1 MIGVLSGFFVI
12 AVVIVLGWVVERFRI
27 LGENAQY
34 VITRLVFSVGTP
46 CMLFATI
53 SASDLH
59 QVLGPPFA
67 IQALSVLV
75 CWAVYL
81 VSAAWDRHHR
91 WGAGT
96 VISCLSTSY
105 VNAGNLGIPIATF
118 VLGDAAQVAPILLL
132 QLAVITP
139 IAMTVL
145 DLLTNSGTS
154 LRTTFKHV
162 LMNPVLIGCLAA
174 IVVLVFGIQV
184 PTLVLQPI
192 EMLAGIAVP
201 GALLTFG
208 MSIATERPFQDR
220 AELPELAFV
229 GGIKLV
235 VQPFVA
241 FLIASLLFGMSGH
254 LLFSSVVMA
263 ALPTAQNVFNYASRY
278 GTHMALARDVG
289 LLTTIG
295 SIPVLIVIALL
306 LAA

>member
-1 MIGVLSGFFVI
+1 MIGVLAGFSVIGVVI
-12 AVVIVLGWVVERFRI
+12 ALGWVVQRFQV

-34 VITRLVFSVGTP
+34 VLTRLVFSVGTP

-53 SASDLH
+53 SASHLH
-59 QVLGPPFA
+59 QVLGPPLV

-81 VSAAWDRHHR
+81 TFSALDRR
-91 WGAGT
+91 QQWGAGT
-96 VISCLSTSY
+96 VIGCLSTSY

-132 QLAVITP
+132 QLAIITP
-139 IAMTVL
+139 LAMTAL
-145 DLLTNSGTS
+145 DLLTSSGTS
-154 LRTTFKHV
+154 LRTTVRHV

-174 IVVLVFGIQV
+174 VVVLVLGWKV
-184 PTLVLQPI
+184 PTIVLQPI
-192 EMLAGIAVP
+192 QLLAGIAVP

-220 AELPELAFV
+220 SVLPKLGFV
-229 GGIKLV
+229 GAIKLI
-235 VQPFVA
+235 VQPVAA
-241 FLIASLLFGMSGH
+241 FLIASLLFGAAGH
-254 LLFSSVVMA
+254 VLFSSVVMA

-278 GTHMALARDVG
+278 GVGTGLARDVG

-295 SIPVLIVIALL
+295 AVPVLIVIALL